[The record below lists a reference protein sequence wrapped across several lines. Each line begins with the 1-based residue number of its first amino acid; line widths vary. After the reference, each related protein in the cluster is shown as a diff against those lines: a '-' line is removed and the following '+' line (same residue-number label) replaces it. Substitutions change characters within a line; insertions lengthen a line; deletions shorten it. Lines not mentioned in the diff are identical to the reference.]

1 MEPQNKNKNPGYPL
15 ALPQWIRY
23 MLSPFFLV
31 HKKGKSIYLTFDDG
45 PIPEITPAVLDI
57 LKQYEIQGTFFCVGE
72 NIQKHPDTFKRL
84 ISEGHTV
91 GSHTLHHLNGFKT
104 KNNLYIKDTIAA
116 ANLVPTNLFR
126 PPYGRINLCQYLH
139 LRPKYRIVLWSI
151 LTGDYIADFTYKDC
165 VDVVLK
171 NVKGG
176 DIIVF
181 HDSLKAAPRMLKA
194 LPIIIEKLIERGYTF
209 KTL

>member
-1 MEPQNKNKNPGYPL
+1 
-15 ALPQWIRY
+15 

-45 PIPEITPAVLDI
+45 PIPEVTPAVLDI
-57 LKQYEIQGTFFCVGE
+57 LKQYEIQATFFCVGE

-84 ISEGHTV
+84 ISDGHTV

-126 PPYGRINLCQYLH
+126 PPYGRINLYQYLH

-171 NVKGG
+171 NVKEG

-194 LPIIIEKLIERGYTF
+194 LPIIIEKLIERGYKF